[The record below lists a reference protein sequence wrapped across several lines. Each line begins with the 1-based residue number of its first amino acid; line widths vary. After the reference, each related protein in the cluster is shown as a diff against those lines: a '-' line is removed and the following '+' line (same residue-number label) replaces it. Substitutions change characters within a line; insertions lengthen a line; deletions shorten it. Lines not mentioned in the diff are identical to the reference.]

1 VRRLLQAPE
10 KKPIGVTKTRASGDA
25 SERGRKGRGAAGRE
39 PTQRARAATVP
50 LLNRELSWL
59 DFNAR
64 VLELAADPKQPLL
77 ERAFFCSIFSSNLDE
92 FFQVRVA
99 GLLDQISAGIAV
111 PSPDGLA
118 PAETLAAVRR
128 RVLELTAVQ
137 SRLWEQELVPALERE
152 GVLILGV
159 GACNREELAELT
171 QLFERDI
178 YPVLT
183 PLGVG
188 PGRPFPY
195 ISPLSLSLGLLAI
208 DSESGE
214 ERFARVKLPETL
226 PRFVPI
232 GTRGLRVPMEDLVG
246 HFLDSLF
253 PGIEVV
259 EHSIF
264 RVTRDADFEL
274 SDEADDL
281 LEAVQAELRRRR
293 FGDVV
298 RLEVCA
304 SASERLVAHLAE
316 GLDIEP
322 QQVYPVSGLL
332 DLADAIEIA
341 ELPRPEHRFEPWAPV
356 TRRRLRRDAGR
367 DLFAEIHRGDILV
380 QHPYDSFVTSVE
392 RFVQTAANDPDVI
405 AIKTTVYRTNDESP
419 LVPALVEA
427 ADDGKQ
433 TVCLVELKARF
444 DERRNIEWSRRL
456 EQAGVHVVHGFPNL
470 KIHGKT
476 TLVLR
481 REGRLLRRYAHIGT
495 GNYHSVTARTY
506 EDFGLFTD
514 DEQITADVADLFN
527 YLTGFSTPREYR
539 KIVVAPFAL
548 RARLLEEIRRVS
560 AAAASGEHARIRIK
574 VNALT
579 DVAVIEALYEAS
591 KAGVRIEVVCR
602 GICCLVPGKKGVSES
617 IRVVSVLGR
626 FLEHSRIFV
635 FEAGEDVRV
644 FMGSADLMPRNLDN
658 RVEVVVPIEDQ
669 RARDELRNVLDV
681 LLEDSAQS
689 WQLDERGEWHRQ
701 SHKDR
706 KKGAQTRLMRRARA
720 RARRATSS

>member
-1 VRRLLQAPE
+1 
-10 KKPIGVTKTRASGDA
+10 
-25 SERGRKGRGAAGRE
+25 
-39 PTQRARAATVP
+39 VP

-99 GLLDQISAGIAV
+99 GVLDQISAGIAT

-118 PAETLAAVRR
+118 PVETLAAIRG
-128 RVLELTAVQ
+128 RVLELTARQ
-137 SRLWEQELVPALERE
+137 SQLWEEELVPALARQ
-152 GVLILGV
+152 GILISGI
-159 GACNREELAELT
+159 GACNEEELAQLT
-171 QLFERDI
+171 RLFEQEI

-208 DSESGE
+208 DAESGE

-226 PRFVPI
+226 PRFVPA
-232 GTRGLRVPMEDLVG
+232 GTRGLRVPIESLVG
-246 HFLDSLF
+246 HFLDRLF
-253 PGIEVV
+253 PGIDIV
-259 EHSIF
+259 EHAGF

-281 LEAVQAELRRRR
+281 LEAVRAELRRRR

-298 RLEVCA
+298 RLEVSA
-304 SASERLVAHLAE
+304 QASERLLAHLSE
-316 GLDIEP
+316 GLALEP
-322 QQVYPVSGLL
+322 QQVYPISGLL

-341 ELPRPEHRFEPWAPV
+341 ELGRPELRFEPWTPV
-356 TRRRLRRDAGR
+356 TRGRLRRSVGG
-367 DLFAEIHRGDILV
+367 DLFREIRRGDILV
-380 QHPYDSFVTSVE
+380 QHPYDSFATSVE
-392 RFVQTAANDPDVI
+392 RFVQNAADDPNVI

-419 LVPALVEA
+419 LVPALIDA

-456 EQAGVHVVHGFPNL
+456 EQAGVHVVHGFPNM
-470 KIHGKT
+470 KIHAKT

-481 REGRLLRRYAHIGT
+481 REGNLLRRYAHIGT

-514 DEQITADVADLFN
+514 DEEITADVADLFN
-527 YLTGFSTPREYR
+527 YLTGFSTPLEYR

-548 RARLLEEIRRVS
+548 RARLLEEILWVS
-560 AAAASGEHARIRIK
+560 AAAGRGEHARIRFK

-579 DVAVIEALYEAS
+579 DVAVIEALCDAS
-591 KAGVRIEVVCR
+591 RAGVPIEIVCR
-602 GICCLVPGKKGVSES
+602 GICCLVPGVRDVSSS

-626 FLEHSRIFV
+626 FLEHSRVFV
-635 FEAGEDVRV
+635 FEAGEQVHV

-658 RVEVVVPIEDQ
+658 RVEVVIPIEDQ
-669 RARDELRNVLDV
+669 RARDELRHVVDV
-681 LLEDSAQS
+681 LLEDTTQS
-689 WQLDERGEWHRQ
+689 WQLDDHGHWKRL
-701 SHKDR
+701 SHKGDR
-706 KKGAQTRLMRRARA
+706 KRSAQTKLMRRARA
-720 RARRATSS
+720 RARRSTSS

>member
-1 VRRLLQAPE
+1 MR
-10 KKPIGVTKTRASGDA
+10 KTKA
-25 SERGRKGRGAAGRE
+25 AAGASAPASRKDAGTGGAR
-39 PTQRARAATVP
+39 PAGQRKAARRP

-64 VLELAADPKQPLL
+64 VLELAADAKQPLL
-77 ERAFFCSIFSSNLDE
+77 ERAFFCSIFSANLDE
-92 FFQVRVA
+92 FFMVRVA
-99 GLLDQISAGIAV
+99 GLLDQISAGVTLA
-111 PSPDGLA
+111 SPDGMT
-118 PAETLAAVRR
+118 PAETLAAIHR
-128 RVLELTAVQ
+128 RVLDLTRQQA
-137 SRLWEQELVPALERE
+137 RLWEEELVPALAAER
-152 GVLILGV
+152 IRISPIS
-159 GACNREELAELT
+159 ACNEVELAQLT
-171 QLFERDI
+171 QLFEQEI
-178 YPVLT
+178 YPLLT

-208 DSESGE
+208 DPESGE

-226 PRFVPI
+226 PRFLPV
-232 GTRGLRVPMEDLVG
+232 GRRGLRIPIEDLVG
-246 HFLDSLF
+246 HFLDRLF

-259 EHSIF
+259 EYAVF

-281 LEAVQAELRRRR
+281 LEAVRAELRRRR

-298 RLEVCA
+298 RLEVA
-304 SASERLVAHLAE
+304 AGASERLLAHLTE
-316 GLDIEP
+316 GLTTDP
-322 QQVYPVSGLL
+322 QQVYPIRGLL

-341 ELPRPEHRFEPWAPV
+341 ELRRPEHRFEPWGPV
-356 TRRRLRRDAGR
+356 TRTRLRSDLGR
-367 DLFAEIHRGDILV
+367 ELFKEIRRGDIV
-380 QHPYDSFVTSVE
+380 VHHPYDSFATSVE
-392 RFVQTAANDPDVI
+392 RFVEESADDPKVI

-419 LVPALVEA
+419 LVPALIDA
-427 ADDGKQ
+427 ADSGKQ

-470 KIHGKT
+470 KIHAKT

-481 REGRLLRRYAHIGT
+481 REGKLIRRYVHIGT

-514 DEQITADVADLFN
+514 DEEITADVADLFN
-527 YLTGFSTPREYR
+527 YLTGFSTPRQFR
-539 KIVVAPFAL
+539 KIIVAPFSL
-548 RARLLEEIRRVS
+548 RSRLLEEIQAVV
-560 AAAASGEHARIRIK
+560 AANGRGEHARIRIK
-574 VNALT
+574 VNAIT

-591 KAGVRIEVVCR
+591 QAGVPVEIVCR
-602 GICCLVPGKKGVSES
+602 GICCLVPGVAGVSES

-626 FLEHSRIFV
+626 FLEHSRVFA

-658 RVEVVVPIEDQ
+658 RVEVVVPVEDM
-669 RARDELRNVLDV
+669 RAREELRGVLDI
-681 LLEDSAQS
+681 LLEDSTQA
-689 WQLDERGEWHRQ
+689 WLLDADGHWTRLR
-701 SHKDR
+701 R
-706 KKGAQTRLMRRARA
+706 KGGRTHGAQAKLMRRARA
-720 RARRATSS
+720 RARRATAS